1 MNTGCFHLLPNDDDT
16 LLELQ
21 VCRLATDCYR
31 QGLGVFIYTTDQAR
45 AEAIDE
51 RLWQQ
56 EADSFVAHNLQG
68 EGPRQGAPV
77 VIGWQPPQ
85 GGRAVLINLAPD
97 APAFARRFGQLHD
110 FVPAS
115 DPGKQQARER
125 FKAYRQAG
133 FELTTEPVP
142 LQTQDV

>member
-1 MNTGCFHLLPNDDDT
+1 MNTGCFHLLTNDDDT
-16 LLELQ
+16 QLQ
-21 VCRLATDCYR
+21 QLVCRLATDCYR
-31 QGLGVFIYTTDQAR
+31 QNQGVFIYTTDQAM

-77 VIGWQPPQ
+77 MIGWQPPAN
-85 GGRAVLINLAPD
+85 GRAVLINLATE

-115 DPGKQQARER
+115 DAGKQQARER

-133 FELTTEPVP
+133 FELTTAPVP
-142 LQTQDV
+142 PHTQDV

>member
-1 MNTGCFHLLPNDDDT
+1 MNTGCFHLLPNDDAG
-16 LLELQ
+16 LLEQ
-21 VCRLATDCYR
+21 WVCRLATDCYR
-31 QGLGVFIYTTDQAR
+31 QGLGVFIYTPDQAQ

-85 GGRAVLINLAPD
+85 GGRAVLINLAPE

-115 DPGKQQARER
+115 DAGKQQARER

-133 FELTTEPVP
+133 FELTTAPVP
-142 LQTQDV
+142 LHTQDA